1 MVFVLDVEGLVGG
14 EEGLV
19 VEVVLLVVIGTMLVM
34 LVMLLL
40 VCVVEEGL
48 MIEGLLM
55 LDEAIRLVVGLLML
69 DEAIRLVVVVVV
81 AGVDPLLQKECL
93 VVANVID
100 NKG

>member
-1 MVFVLDVEGLVGG
+1 MVFVLDAEGLVGG

-19 VEVVLLVVIGTMLVM
+19 VEVMLLVMVGTMLMVLVM
-34 LVMLLL
+34 LVL

-48 MIEGLLM
+48 VVEGLLM
-55 LDEAIRLVVGLLML
+55 LDEAVRV
-69 DEAIRLVVVVVV
+69 VVVVVV

-93 VVANVID
+93 VVADVVD

>member
-1 MVFVLDVEGLVGG
+1 
-14 EEGLV
+14 
-19 VEVVLLVVIGTMLVM
+19 
-34 LVMLLL
+34 
-40 VCVVEEGL
+40 

-69 DEAIRLVVVVVV
+69 DEAICLVVVVVV

-93 VVANVID
+93 VIANVID

>member
-1 MVFVLDVEGLVGG
+1 MVLVLDVEGLVGG

-19 VEVVLLVVIGTMLVM
+19 VEVMLLVMVGTMLMVLVM
-34 LVMLLL
+34 LVL

-48 MIEGLLM
+48 VVEGLLM
-55 LDEAIRLVVGLLML
+55 LDEAVRV
-69 DEAIRLVVVVVV
+69 VVVVVV

-93 VVANVID
+93 VIANVID